1 MKKLRSKVWAFLFGK
16 IFYICVMALLFKTK
30 PLMIEA
36 IQWNGKNHL
45 EVMSFCTSCYFT
57 THGKVKDLFID
68 PLESSETVCLN
79 DFIVKTVTGK
89 FVVYTPDAFVA
100 TFENA

>member
-1 MKKLRSKVWAFLFGK
+1 MP
-16 IFYICVMALLFKTK
+16 LLFKTK

-36 IQWNGKNHL
+36 VQWNGKNHM
-45 EVMSFCTSCYFT
+45 EVMDFCETCYFT
-57 THGKVKDLFID
+57 THGHVKDLLID
-68 PLESSETVCLN
+68 PTESNEVVCTN

-89 FVVYTPDAFVA
+89 FVVYTPEAFVA

>member
-1 MKKLRSKVWAFLFGK
+1 M
-16 IFYICVMALLFKTK
+16 YMAQLFKTK

-36 IQWNGKNHL
+36 VQWNGKNHL
-45 EVMSFCTSCYFT
+45 EVMDFCETCYFT
-57 THGKVKDLFID
+57 MHGKVKDLFID
-68 PLESSETVCLN
+68 PTESNEVVCLN

-89 FVVYTPDAFVA
+89 YVVYTPEAFIA